1 MTSQQAAK
9 SGQSA
14 TRKPSTPSTARTRT
28 TTPKTKAKKPA
39 ATSSTNDTEG
49 EPPASE
55 PTQETAPAV
64 PPGQPNDMLGQ
75 DEAGIRALV
84 GDPATTRTE
93 GSTTVWSYRKEGCAL
108 DLFLFYDV
116 KTGERRVLTYEIKPE
131 STENNAIQVCYDK
144 FRNV

>member
-1 MTSQQAAK
+1 
-9 SGQSA
+9 
-14 TRKPSTPSTARTRT
+14 
-28 TTPKTKAKKPA
+28 
-39 ATSSTNDTEG
+39 
-49 EPPASE
+49 
-55 PTQETAPAV
+55 
-64 PPGQPNDMLGQ
+64 MLNQ
-75 DEAGIRALV
+75 NEAGIRALV

-131 STENNAIQVCYDK
+131 STDNNAIQVCYDK